1 MKNYEKW
8 TDDSIIASIRNRDL
22 DAMDFLCQK
31 YKGLVKNKSKMYF
44 MPGADQEDLIQ
55 EGMIGLYQ
63 AILSYDETKNS
74 SFSAFADIVVS
85 RHILNAIRR
94 SNRKKNGPL
103 NHYIS
108 LDSAVGQ
115 KTDLESDNGFSIL
128 DTLILKRNQN
138 PEELVI
144 DKETYS
150 VITYELGRQLS
161 RFEKSVFELSS
172 RGMDYQE
179 IAKVLDK
186 SPKSIDNALQRI
198 KNKCK
203 KLLEK

>member
-1 MKNYEKW
+1 MEDYEKW
-8 TDDSIIASIRNRDL
+8 TDEKIIAAIRNRDL

-31 YKGLVKNKSKMYF
+31 YKGLVKNKSKTYF
-44 MPGADQEDLIQ
+44 LPGADQEDLIQ

-63 AILSYDETKNS
+63 AILSYDETKKS
-74 SFSAFADIVVS
+74 SFSSFADIVVS

-108 LDSAVGQ
+108 LDSAAGE
-115 KTDLESDNGFSIL
+115 KTDPEFGDGSSLL
-128 DTLILKRNQN
+128 DTIILKRNQN

-172 RGMDYQE
+172 QGMDYQE
-179 IAKVLDK
+179 IAKELGK
-186 SPKSIDNALQRI
+186 TPKSIDNALQRI
-198 KNKCK
+198 KNKYK
-203 KLLEK
+203 KLR

>member
-1 MKNYEKW
+1 MEPYEKW
-8 TDDSIIASIRNRDL
+8 TDDKIIASIRNRDL
-22 DAMDFLCQK
+22 EAMDFLCRK

-44 MPGADQEDLIQ
+44 LPGADQEDLIQ

-63 AILSYDETKNS
+63 AVLSYDETKNS
-74 SFSAFADIVVS
+74 SFSAFADVVVS

-108 LDSAVGQ
+108 LDSAASQ
-115 KTDLESDNGFSIL
+115 NTDLEFGGGSSLL
-128 DTLILKRNQN
+128 DSLILQRNQN

-150 VITYELGRQLS
+150 VIRYELGRQLS

-179 IAKVLDK
+179 IAKALGK
-186 SPKSIDNALQRI
+186 TPKSIDNALQRI
-198 KNKCK
+198 KNKYK
-203 KLLEK
+203 KLV

>member
-203 KLLEK
+203 KLL